1 MLIIVLLFLVI
12 LSVLVFVHEFG
23 HFSMARLFGMRVDEF
38 GFGFPPRALGFWKDP
53 KTNKWKIV
61 GPKTDRMPRT
71 IYSLNWIPL
80 GGFVRIKGED
90 GDGRDARDSFASS
103 PGWKRI
109 VVLSA
114 GVIMNFVL
122 AWVLFS
128 IVFIMG
134 APQAVTSDELVDGET
149 SVQVGN
155 VLPGTPA
162 EEMGLRIG
170 DTLLGRYVETD
181 RSEEEK
187 AYYTPLNT
195 IGDVQEYVETNKDG
209 EVRFL
214 VKRGDEQFPLVGNPR
229 SEYPEGQGSLGIE
242 LVRTSIVSYP
252 WYEAIWKGL
261 MTVFMLIGA
270 ILVAFWGL
278 LKTLFTTGSTPAD
291 IAGPVGI
298 AFYTKQVADLGLVY
312 ILQFA
317 GILSVN
323 LGIINILPIPALDGG
338 RVVFVLMEMIKG
350 SPVSQKFEQATHTI
364 GFVLLL
370 LLMLV
375 VTFFDFVRFD
385 IIGRIFS

>member
-1 MLIIVLLFLVI
+1 MLVIVLLFLVI

-53 KTNKWKIV
+53 KTNTWKFV
-61 GPKTDRMPRT
+61 GSKTDRMPRT
-71 IYSLNWIPL
+71 IYSVNWIPL

-90 GDGRDARDSFASS
+90 GAGRKEKDSFASS

-109 VVLSA
+109 IVLSA
-114 GVIMNFVL
+114 GVIMNFIL

-128 IVFIMG
+128 IVFMIG
-134 APQAVTSDELVDGET
+134 APQAVTSDDTVNGET
-149 SVQVGN
+149 SVQIGN
-155 VLPGTPA
+155 VLPNTPA
-162 EEMGLRIG
+162 EEMGFRIG
-170 DTLLGRYVETD
+170 DTILGRYVETD

-187 AYYTPLNT
+187 AYYTPLVT
-195 IGDVQEYVETNKDG
+195 IGDVQEYVEANKG
-209 EVRFL
+209 KEIRFL
-214 VKRGDEQFPLVGNPR
+214 VKRGEEQVPLIGSPR
-229 SEYPEGQGSLGIE
+229 VDYPEGEGSLGIE

-252 WYEAIWKGL
+252 WYEAVWKGL

-270 ILVAFWGL
+270 ILAAFWGL

-298 AFYTKQVADLGLVY
+298 AFYTKQVADLGFVY

-338 RVVFVLMEMIKG
+338 RVVFVLAEMIKG
-350 SPVSQKFEQATHTI
+350 SPVSQKFEQAIHSI

-375 VTFFDFVRFD
+375 VTFFDFIRFD

>member
-53 KTNKWKIV
+53 KTNTWKVIGSKV
-61 GPKTDRMPRT
+61 DRKPRT

-90 GDGRDARDSFASS
+90 GNGRKEKDSFASS

-109 VVLSA
+109 IVLSA
-114 GVIMNFVL
+114 GVIMNFIL

-128 IVFIMG
+128 FVFMLG
-134 APQAVTSDELVDGET
+134 APQAVTSDESMRGET

-155 VLPGTPA
+155 VLPNTPA

-181 RSEEEK
+181 RDEEEK

-195 IGDVQEYVETNKDG
+195 ISDVQEYVEMNKGG
-209 EVRFL
+209 EIRFL
-214 VKRGDEQFPLVGNPR
+214 VKRGDEQFPLSGIPR
-229 SEYPEGQGSLGIE
+229 SEYPEGEGSLGIE

-298 AFYTKQVADLGLVY
+298 AFYTKQVADLGFVY

-338 RVVFVLMEMIKG
+338 RVVFVLVEMIKG
-350 SPVSQKFEQATHTI
+350 SPVSQKVEQAVHSV
-364 GFVLLL
+364 GFILLL

-375 VTFFDFVRFD
+375 VTLFDFVRFD